1 MCGICG
7 IWDFEKGRRPDAK
20 GIEAM
25 CAAMRHRGPD
35 AEGSHLGDGIGL
47 GHRRLSII
55 DLATGDQPMH
65 LSHKGHRL
73 VLVFNGEIYNY
84 RILRSE
90 LSQQGAIFTT
100 SSDTEVILWAW
111 FHWGPSCVS
120 RLRGMF
126 AFALYD
132 ETVDLLFLAR
142 DRLGIKPL
150 YLAQTQRSL
159 LFASEIRALLAT
171 GQIATDLNRD
181 VLDAFL
187 SLGYVPGEE
196 TLFAGIRKLPPGHWM
211 LCRRHKPPEIH
222 RYWDLA
228 DTAPDPSVSY
238 PDACRKL
245 ERLLAETVSIHLM
258 SDVPLGVFLSGGL
271 DSSLVCA
278 LAARESGSRIQ
289 TFSVG
294 YEGAPEANELA
305 YARIVV
311 KALGTDH
318 HEFILSSGRFR
329 DLIPELVETSE
340 EPIVETA
347 AIALHQ
353 IAKAARPHA
362 TVLLSGEGA
371 DEVFAGY
378 GIYGKM
384 LMLEKLHR
392 IAALFP
398 QISDMRLLDK
408 PFLDERLL
416 KYIDWIRQPLEQRF
430 RGTSADITPSIRK
443 RFYAPS
449 FREGSDRSGYI
460 DRIFRRCFDNVSG
473 RSALSKMLYVD
484 TATWLVDDL
493 LLKADKM
500 TMAASIELRVPFLD
514 HVVVE
519 WAFGLP
525 DEFKRNGNMTKRIL
539 RELAGSMLPETILK
553 RPKMGFAVPTRRW
566 FSTDLIAHARKTLRR
581 PAVRR
586 WNLFEPTYI
595 EAMID
600 RHERGKGD
608 YSRRIFSL
616 LVLDAWIERYV
627 PGWER

>member
-7 IWDFEKGRRPDAK
+7 IWHFEKERRPEPRR
-20 GIEAM
+20 IEAM

-35 AEGSHLGDGIGL
+35 SGGTHFGDGIGL

-65 LSHKGHRL
+65 LSQQGRSL

-84 RILRSE
+84 RILRNE
-90 LSQQGAIFTT
+90 LSQQGAVFTT

-111 FHWGPSCVS
+111 FHWGPSCVE

-132 ETVDLLFLAR
+132 QTLDTLFLAR

-150 YLAQTQRSL
+150 YVAKTPQAL
-159 LFASEIRALLAT
+159 LFASEIRTLLAS
-171 GQIATDLNRD
+171 GWISPDLNTD

-196 TLFAGIRKLPPGHWM
+196 TLFAGIRKLRPGHWM
-211 LCRRHKPPEIH
+211 LCRRSKAPEIR

-228 DTAPDPSVSY
+228 DTPSDAAVSY

-245 ERLLAETVSIHLM
+245 RHLLSETVSMHLM

-271 DSSLVCA
+271 DSSLICA
-278 LAARESGSRIQ
+278 LAARESGSRIR

-305 YARIVV
+305 YARMAA
-311 KALGTDH
+311 KAVGTDH
-318 HEFILSSGRFR
+318 HEWILSPGQFR

-378 GIYGKM
+378 GIYAKM
-384 LMLEKLHR
+384 LALETMHR
-392 IAALFP
+392 PAALLP
-398 QISDMRLLDK
+398 KIPLERLS
-408 PFLDERLL
+408 DERLL
-416 KYIDWIRQPLEQRF
+416 KYIDWIRQPLEKRF
-430 RGTSADITPSIRK
+430 RGTSAELTPSIRR
-443 RFYAPS
+443 RFYTKPFLEAS
-449 FREGSDRSGYI
+449 ERTAYTEHV
-460 DRIFRRCFDNVSG
+460 FRRLFEHVSD

-484 TATWLVDDL
+484 TYTWLVDDL

-514 HVVVE
+514 HVIVE

-525 DEFKRNGNMTKRIL
+525 DDFKRNGHTTKRIL
-539 RELAGSMLPETILK
+539 RDIAASLLPDLLLK
-553 RPKMGFAVPTRRW
+553 RPKMGFTVPTKRW
-566 FSTDLIAHARKTLRR
+566 FSTELIAHARKALSQETFRR
-581 PAVRR
+581 LH
-586 WNLFEPTYI
+586 LFEPGYI
-595 EAMID
+595 DAVLD
-600 RHERGKGD
+600 RHEAGKGD

-616 LVLDAWIERYV
+616 LVLQAWIERYV
-627 PGWER
+627 PGWRP

>member
-7 IWDFEKGRRPDAK
+7 IWHFEKESRPEPGR
-20 GIEAM
+20 IEAM

-35 AEGSHLGDGIGL
+35 SEGTHFGDGIGL

-65 LSHKGHRL
+65 LSHEGRSL

-90 LSQQGAIFTT
+90 LTQQGAVFTT

-111 FHWGPSCVS
+111 FHWGPSCVE

-132 ETVDLLFLAR
+132 QTLDTLFLAR

-150 YLAQTQRSL
+150 YVAQTPKAL
-159 LFASEIRALLAT
+159 LFASEIRALLAS
-171 GQIATDLNRD
+171 GRICPDLNTD

-196 TLFAGIRKLPPGHWM
+196 TLFAGIRKLRPGHWM
-211 LCRRHKPPEIH
+211 LCRRSKAPEIR
-222 RYWDLA
+222 RYWYLA
-228 DTAPDPSVSY
+228 DTPRDTVVSY

-245 ERLLAETVSIHLM
+245 RHLLSETVSMHLM

-271 DSSLVCA
+271 DSSLICA
-278 LAARESGSRIQ
+278 LAARESGSRIR

-305 YARIVV
+305 YARIAA
-311 KALGTDH
+311 KAVGTDH
-318 HEFILSSGRFR
+318 HEWILSPGQFR

-378 GIYGKM
+378 GIYAKM
-384 LMLEKLHR
+384 LALEKLHR
-392 IAALFP
+392 AAALLP
-398 QISDMRLLDK
+398 RLPLER
-408 PFLDERLL
+408 LSDERLL
-416 KYIDWIRQPLEQRF
+416 KYIDWVRQPLEQRF
-430 RGTSADITPSIRK
+430 RGTSADLTPSIRR
-443 RFYAPS
+443 RFYTKPFLEAS
-449 FREGSDRSGYI
+449 ERTAYIEHVFRRFFDHVSDRST
-460 DRIFRRCFDNVSG
+460 
-473 RSALSKMLYVD
+473 LSKMLYVD
-484 TATWLVDDL
+484 TCTWLVDDL

-500 TMAASIELRVPFLD
+500 TMAASIELRVPLLD
-514 HVVVE
+514 DVVVE

-525 DEFKRNGNMTKRIL
+525 DHFKRNGNTTKRIL
-539 RELAGSMLPETILK
+539 RDIAAAMLPDILLK
-553 RPKMGFAVPTRRW
+553 RPKMGFAVPTKRW
-566 FSTDLIAHARKTLRR
+566 FSTELIAHARKALSQQTFRR
-581 PAVRR
+581 LH
-586 WNLFEPTYI
+586 LFEPGYI
-595 EAMID
+595 EAVLD
-600 RHERGKGD
+600 RHEAGKGD

-616 LVLDAWIERYV
+616 LVLQAWIERYV
-627 PGWER
+627 PGWRP

>member
-7 IWDFEKGRRPDAK
+7 IWHFEKDGRPDV
-20 GIEAM
+20 GRIEAM

-35 AEGSHLGDGIGL
+35 AEGHHVGEGIGL

-65 LSHKGHRL
+65 LSHEGRRL

-84 RILRSE
+84 RMLRSE
-90 LSQQGAIFTT
+90 LSETGSVFTT

-111 FHWGPSCVS
+111 MRWGPSCVS

-132 ETVDLLFLAR
+132 ETEDVLFLAR

-150 YLAQTQRSL
+150 YLTQTPRSF
-159 LFASEIRALLAT
+159 LFASEIRSLLASGRIT
-171 GQIATDLNRD
+171 TDLNTD

-187 SLGYVPGEE
+187 SLGYVPGEQ
-196 TLFAGIRKLPPGHWM
+196 TLFGGIHKLPPGHWM
-211 LCRRHKPPEIH
+211 LFRRNKPPEIR

-228 DTAPDPSVSY
+228 DTPPQAGLSY
-238 PDACRKL
+238 PDACRQLKH
-245 ERLLAETVSIHLM
+245 LLAETVSMHLM

-271 DSSLVCA
+271 DSSLICA
-278 LAARESGSRIQ
+278 MAARESGSRIR

-294 YEGAPEANELA
+294 YSDAPEASELE
-305 YARIVV
+305 YARI
-311 KALGTDH
+311 AARAIGTDH

-340 EPIVETA
+340 EPVVETA

-353 IAKAARPHA
+353 IAQAARPHA

-378 GIYGKM
+378 GIYAKM
-384 LMLEKLHR
+384 RTMERLHR
-392 IAALFP
+392 LAALLP
-398 QISDMRLLDK
+398 TLPTERLS
-408 PFLDERLL
+408 DERLL

-443 RFYAPS
+443 RFYTPS
-449 FREGSDRSGYI
+449 FRAASARTAYTERV
-460 DRIFRRCFDNVSG
+460 FRRLFENVSG

-500 TMAASIELRVPFLD
+500 TMAASIEVRVPFLD

-525 DEFKRNGNMTKRIL
+525 DEYKLQGNLTKRIL
-539 RELAGSMLPETILK
+539 RETAKSMLPEAILK
-553 RPKMGFAVPTRRW
+553 RPKMGFAVPTKRW
-566 FSTDLIAHARKTLRR
+566 FSTDLIAHARKTLSQ
-581 PAVRR
+581 PAFRK
-586 WNLFEPTYI
+586 WNLFEPESI
-595 EAMID
+595 EAMLD

-616 LVLDAWIERYV
+616 LVLQAWIERYV
-627 PGWER
+627 PGWKP

>member
-7 IWDFEKGRRPDAK
+7 IWHFEKESRPEVGR
-20 GIEAM
+20 IEAM

-35 AEGSHLGDGIGL
+35 AGGTHIGAGIGL

-65 LSHKGHRL
+65 LAFEGRRL

-84 RILRSE
+84 RILRNE
-90 LSQQGAIFTT
+90 LSQKGAVFTT
-100 SSDTEVILWAW
+100 NSDTEVILWAW
-111 FHWGPSCVS
+111 FHWGPACVD

-132 ETVDLLFLAR
+132 ETADTLFLAR

-150 YLAQTQRSL
+150 YVAQTPQAL
-159 LFASEIRALLAT
+159 LFASEIRALLAS
-171 GQIATDLNRD
+171 GRISADLNTD

-187 SLGYVPGEE
+187 CLGYVPGEE
-196 TLFAGIRKLPPGHWM
+196 TLFAGIFKLPPGHWM
-211 LCRRHKPPEIH
+211 LCCRSKAPKIR

-228 DTAPDPSVSY
+228 DTPPAAAVSY

-245 ERLLAETVSIHLM
+245 QHLLAETVSMHLM

-271 DSSLVCA
+271 DSSLICA
-278 LAARESGSRIQ
+278 LAARESGTRIR

-305 YARIVV
+305 YARIAA
-311 KALGTDH
+311 KAVGTDH
-318 HEFILSSGRFR
+318 HEFILSPGQFR

-378 GIYGKM
+378 GIYAKM
-384 LMLEKLHR
+384 LTLEKVHR
-392 IAALFP
+392 LASLLP
-398 QISDMRLLDK
+398 KLPVERLS
-408 PFLDERLL
+408 DERLL
-416 KYIDWIRQPLEQRF
+416 KYIDWVRQPLEERF

-443 RFYAPS
+443 RFYTKPFLAAS
-449 FREGSDRSGYI
+449 EGTAYTE
-460 DRIFRRCFDNVSG
+460 RIFRRLFEYVSN

-484 TATWLVDDL
+484 TCTWLVDDL
-493 LLKADKM
+493 LLKADRM

-525 DEFKRNGNMTKRIL
+525 DDFKHNGHTTKRIL
-539 RELAGSMLPETILK
+539 RDIAGSMLPDIVLK
-553 RPKMGFAVPTRRW
+553 RPKMGFAVPTKRW
-566 FSTDLIAHARKTLRR
+566 FSKDLIAHARKALARQTFRR
-581 PAVRR
+581 LH
-586 WNLFEPTYI
+586 LFEPGYI
-595 EAMID
+595 DTMLD
-600 RHERGKGD
+600 RHEAGKGD

-616 LVLDAWIERYV
+616 LVLQAWIERYV
-627 PGWER
+627 PGWRP

>member
-7 IWDFEKGRRPDAK
+7 IWHFEKGRRPEM
-20 GIEAM
+20 GRIEAM
-25 CAAMRHRGPD
+25 CTAMRHRGPD
-35 AEGSHLGDGIGL
+35 AEGSHIGDGIGM

-65 LSHKGHRL
+65 LSHNGRSL

-90 LSQQGAIFTT
+90 LSQKGAVFTT

-111 FHWGPSCVS
+111 FHWGPSCVE

-132 ETVDLLFLAR
+132 ETADILFLAR

-150 YLAQTQRSL
+150 YVAQTPQAL
-159 LFASEIRALLAT
+159 LFASEIRALLAS
-171 GQIATDLNRD
+171 GRISADLNRD

-196 TLFAGIRKLPPGHWM
+196 TLFAGIHKLPPGNWM
-211 LCRRHKPPEIH
+211 LCRRSKTPEIR

-228 DTAPDPSVSY
+228 DTPPAAAASY
-238 PDACRKL
+238 SDACRKL
-245 ERLLAETVSIHLM
+245 KHLLAETVSMHLM

-271 DSSLVCA
+271 DSSLICA

-305 YARIVV
+305 YARIAA
-311 KALGTDH
+311 KAVGTDH
-318 HEFILSSGRFR
+318 HEFILSPGQFR

-378 GIYGKM
+378 GIYAKM
-384 LMLEKLHR
+384 LALERLHR
-392 IAALFP
+392 LAALFP
-398 QISDMRLLDK
+398 KLSVERLN
-408 PFLDERLL
+408 DERLL
-416 KYIDWIRQPLEQRF
+416 KYIDWVRQPLDFRF
-430 RGTSADITPSIRK
+430 RGTSADLTPSIRR
-443 RFYAPS
+443 RFYTKTLLAAS
-449 FREGSDRSGYI
+449 ERSAYI
-460 DRIFRRCFDNVSG
+460 ERAFGRLFKNVSG
-473 RSALSKMLYVD
+473 RTALSKMLYVD
-484 TATWLVDDL
+484 TCTWLVDDL

-525 DEFKRNGNMTKRIL
+525 DDFKRNGRSTKRIL
-539 RELAGSMLPETILK
+539 RDIAGSMLPDILLK
-553 RPKMGFAVPTRRW
+553 RPKMGFAVPTKRW
-566 FSTDLIAHARKTLRR
+566 FSTDLIAHARKALSKQSFRR
-581 PAVRR
+581 LD
-586 WNLFEPTYI
+586 LFEPGYI
-595 EAMID
+595 D
-600 RHERGKGD
+600 TVLNRHEAGKGD

-616 LVLDAWIERYV
+616 LVLQAWIERYV
-627 PGWER
+627 PGWRS